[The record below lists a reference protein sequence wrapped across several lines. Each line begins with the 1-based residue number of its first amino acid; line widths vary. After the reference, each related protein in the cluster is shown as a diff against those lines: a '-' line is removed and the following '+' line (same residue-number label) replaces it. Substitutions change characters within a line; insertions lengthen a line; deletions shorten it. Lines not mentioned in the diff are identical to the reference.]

1 MDINEEREK
10 IHEQLTALT
19 ENVKDVFGSWV
30 DRLKTPEIRER
41 AEHFR
46 DTELRKVELGIEQA
60 KRVLDS
66 PVHVGLLG
74 KYSHGKSALVNAL
87 FGLAEDHSLPTGDG
101 IVTAKVTSVEFNS
114 KNVRPRCFGF
124 ERGGGK
130 AEIPFDTFR
139 SGVSGK
145 LSGDSSVVDYYQLTL
160 PVNMPFS
167 RLFEQKQI
175 RLIDLPGLGGPYF
188 KDTEQTRSYVSNL
201 DMLLVIIRISDIR
214 SAARYV
220 DPYLSSLKL
229 PVIPVLTFFDQIQ
242 SANEFKGLTEE
253 EAVDKARDIIKEEM
267 PAVHRYATRIIAVS
281 AKTSFQIETLRSLIL
296 NFVEEQNLA
305 IQKVKREAAPLF
317 QRKIQELQQKM
328 DELIQGV
335 DASFKKWDQL
345 VAPILAR
352 STRSGVERMDT
363 YIKKDKDR
371 IIQDIKRSVARSLR
385 DVQDRLREKSSDLRY
400 AGSWDRVN
408 QMLKGI
414 ETDINGASLM
424 ELKKTVEADFS
435 AFKEKVSDRS
445 EKYIDGLELDSAT
458 KAELK
463 DRMLDILEVTKLQL
477 EDLSYKAPDTAS
489 FRVKM
494 EARST
499 VDVVVENLK
508 SPQFL
513 VPLAVGVI
521 LIPISQSGWI
531 SWSTKL
537 QGALLFI
544 GIASILASIIGG
556 FLMSSS
562 IRKRRLLEAVND
574 VIDKVA
580 GSFDRQEFETSLLA
594 GVERAQID
602 LIHDLEESV
611 SDVTNPYGS
620 DVKMIREIR
629 DRFLKGVEEFTKQI
643 TRAQERLEVHE

>member
-1 MDINEEREK
+1 MDISEEREK
-10 IHEQLTALT
+10 IHEQLTILT
-19 ENVKDVFGSWV
+19 EQVKGVFGSFL

-87 FGLAEDHSLPTGDG
+87 FGLGEDHALPTGEG

-114 KNVRPRCFGF
+114 KNARPRCYGF

-130 AEIPFDTFR
+130 EEIPFDTFR

-145 LSGDSSVVDYYQLTL
+145 LSADSSMVDYYQLTL

-175 RLIDLPGLGGPYF
+175 HLIDLPGLGGPYF

-201 DMLLVIIRISDIR
+201 DMLLVIIRITDIR

-220 DPYLSSLKL
+220 DPYLSSLNL
-229 PVIPVLTFFDQIQ
+229 PVVPVLTFFDEIQ
-242 SANEFKGLTEE
+242 SANEFKGLSEE
-253 EAVDKARDIIKEEM
+253 EAVEKARDIIKEEM

-296 NFVEEQNLA
+296 NFVEEQSLA

-317 QRKIQELQQKM
+317 QRKIQELRLKM
-328 DELIQGV
+328 DELIQAV
-335 DASFKKWDQL
+335 EASFKKWDQL

-352 STRSGVERMDT
+352 STRSGIERMVN
-363 YIKKDKDR
+363 YLKRDKDR
-371 IIQDIKRSVARSLR
+371 MTQDLKRSVARSLR
-385 DVQDRLREKSSDLRY
+385 DVQERLREKSGDLRY
-400 AGSWDRVN
+400 SGSWDRVN

-414 ETDINGASLM
+414 ETDINGTSLM
-424 ELKKTVEADFS
+424 EMKKTVEADFN
-435 AFKEKVSDRS
+435 AFKEKVTDRS
-445 EKYIDGLELDSAT
+445 EKYIDGLELDTAT

-463 DRMLDILEVTKLQL
+463 DRLLNTLEDTKLQL
-477 EDLSYKAPDTAS
+477 EDLSYKAPDTTI
-489 FRVKM
+489 FRAKM
-494 EARST
+494 EAQST
-499 VDVVVENLK
+499 VDLVVENLK

-513 VPLAVGVI
+513 VPIVLGFIAIGLESLLLVG
-521 LIPISQSGWI
+521 GWI
-531 SWSTKL
+531 R
-537 QGALLFI
+537 
-544 GIASILASIIGG
+544 IGG
-556 FLMSSS
+556 IVLVIAGLAGGFMMSPS
-562 IRKRRLLEAVND
+562 IRKRRFLEAVNG
-574 VIDKVA
+574 VIDKIA

-594 GVERAQID
+594 AVERAQVD

-611 SDVTNPYGS
+611 SDVVNPYGR
-620 DVKMIREIR
+620 DVNMIREIR

-643 TRAQERLEVHE
+643 TRAQERMEVHE